1 VAGREA
7 GRVGGGGPLPGCSL
21 RHPRVPCNAR
31 VFLEAPTC
39 SQAGRTRIARSRRAT
54 DNGRTMAD
62 SAVPFDRVVLHLKDS
77 RRVVLEPDEIYYLE
91 AAGDETIVRKRG
103 RRTLLDVRSLA
114 EVSEAIARF
123 HFHRVHDKWAVNL
136 RRVSEI
142 RLQRDGRDWEV
153 VMRPP
158 VNRVIP
164 VSRRRLRGLLARFGS
179 SP

>member
-1 VAGREA
+1 
-7 GRVGGGGPLPGCSL
+7 
-21 RHPRVPCNAR
+21 
-31 VFLEAPTC
+31 
-39 SQAGRTRIARSRRAT
+39 
-54 DNGRTMAD
+54 MANP
-62 SAVPFDRVVLHLKDS
+62 AVPIDRVLLHLKGS
-77 RRVVLEPDEIYYLE
+77 RRVVLEPDEVYYLE

-114 EVSEAIARF
+114 EVMAALTPF

-136 RRVSEI
+136 RRVREI

-153 VMRPP
+153 VLRPP

-164 VSRRRLRGLLARFGS
+164 VSRGRQRGLLRRLGS